1 MASTISA
8 KKRIRQNVKCRSLNR
23 WRKRRIHLAIRDF
36 EGTLHG
42 TSTDEAMKAFRT
54 ACSMLDKVA
63 TKGAIHKN
71 NASRR
76 KGRLAKRL
84 NGFVTASA

>member
-1 MASTISA
+1 MATTISA

-23 WRKRRIHLAIRDF
+23 WRKRRIHMAMRDF

-42 TSTDEAMKAFRT
+42 TSADDATKAFRT

-63 TKGAIHKN
+63 SKGAIHRN

-84 NGFVTASA
+84 NSFVTAAA